1 MEVDTPAMRS
11 AAIGVSSEVIS
22 GILNCVCPDCAQAW
36 VELAESSSAGEN
48 VRRIGV
54 RSGRG
59 SDSYPQD
66 STVRQESDHT
76 EFIE

>member
-1 MEVDTPAMRS
+1 MPAMRS
-11 AAIGVSSEVIS
+11 AAIGVSSEVIW
-22 GILNCVCPDCAQAW
+22 GILNCVCLIAAQAW

-48 VRRIGV
+48 VRPTGV
-54 RSGRG
+54 RSG

-76 EFIE
+76 ELIE